1 MRGRSFRP
9 AHPAPPVTHHPASRP
24 MTDDPTPPAATEP
37 PWAFL
42 ARLEEQIAHDQEA
55 CLRDC
60 AAPWGEL
67 LERFVDALTGR
78 QHPDPDA
85 TDAAKGD
92 AGGGE
97 RAGEPEGPGAPE
109 GRGGPDGPDGTGEP
123 HGQEDPGAPDVH
135 GGPDGPDPTDGWD
148 SADGAGTP
156 GGPEAPNGANEP
168 HRPQDPDAQDGRGGP
183 DGPDSANG
191 TGAPHGPKT
200 PNGTAEPHGQE
211 DPGAPD

>member
-1 MRGRSFRP
+1 
-9 AHPAPPVTHHPASRP
+9 

-78 QHPDPDA
+78 QHPDADA
-85 TDAAKGD
+85 ADAAKGD

-97 RAGEPEGPGAPE
+97 AAGEPEGPEALE
-109 GRGGPDGPDGTGEP
+109 VRGGSE
-123 HGQEDPGAPDVH
+123 E
-135 GGPDGPDPTDGWD
+135 
-148 SADGAGTP
+148 
-156 GGPEAPNGANEP
+156 PNGANEP
-168 HRPQDPDAQDGRGGP
+168 HGPHGPHGPQDPDAPDGDGGP
-183 DGPDSANG
+183 NGPDPANG
-191 TGAPHGPKT
+191 TGAPHGPKA
-200 PNGTAEPHGQE
+200 PDGTAEPHGQE

>member
-1 MRGRSFRP
+1 
-9 AHPAPPVTHHPASRP
+9 

-78 QHPDPDA
+78 QHPDADA
-85 TDAAKGD
+85 ADAAKGD

-97 RAGEPEGPGAPE
+97 AAGGPEGPEAPGAPE
-109 GRGGPDGPDGTGEP
+109 GRGGPEGPDGTGEP
-123 HGQEDPGAPDVH
+123 HGQEDPGAPD
-135 GGPDGPDPTDGWD
+135 GRGRPDGPDPANGPGALDGPGT
-148 SADGAGTP
+148 SGAGDGAGEWWPPPGTP
-156 GGPEAPNGANEP
+156 
-168 HRPQDPDAQDGRGGP
+168 
-183 DGPDSANG
+183 
-191 TGAPHGPKT
+191 
-200 PNGTAEPHGQE
+200 
-211 DPGAPD
+211 